1 MTENDPKTDQGQE
14 DDQTKSDAPHLPAWA
29 AGLAAGSAALSLN
42 LLITTVAKAALNTP
56 RTFAP
61 LTLLPLAT
69 GSVGGVLGA
78 TGVYALLCRLFR
90 RPQVPLLAVTG
101 GVLLASVS
109 LPMRL
114 FRSPSS
120 RFAGMTPALGVTL
133 VALHTIVALCSLFAV
148 RFWHSDSR
156 ANSME

>member
-1 MTENDPKTDQGQE
+1 MTENGSGTDHGQE
-14 DDQTKSDAPHLPAWA
+14 DDQLCSDAPHLPAWA

-42 LLITTVAKAALNTP
+42 LLVAAAARASLNPP

-78 TGVYALLCRLFR
+78 TGTYALLCRLFR
-90 RPQVPLLAVTG
+90 RPKMPILAVTG
-101 GVLLASVS
+101 SVLLASVS

-114 FRSPSS
+114 FRSKSP

-133 VALHTIVALCSLFAV
+133 VGLHTVVALCSLFAV
-148 RFWHSDSR
+148 RLWHNNSR
-156 ANSME
+156 GNSLK